1 MRMWYSI
8 FTCLSLELAILSTR
22 SFELLM
28 TTSLCRWIYI
38 GLQLA
43 RRRSW
48 LVACSGFL
56 FRFLAVLVLH
66 TAPILGNV
74 SSATSWSRERK
85 KASCDAGF
93 HRCGGTGAPA

>member
-1 MRMWYSI
+1 MDLHWPAAG
-8 FTCLSLELAILSTR
+8 EK
-22 SFELLM
+22 EK
-28 TTSLCRWIYI
+28 
-38 GLQLA
+38 
-43 RRRSW
+43 

-85 KASCDAGF
+85 KASCDAL
-93 HRCGGTGAPA
+93 HRDSRGRAHEREVKLLF